1 MALYSDR
8 SAYICEAQITGRV
21 IVYEPVPHFRAFL
34 EYNIALNGLDHLVEV
49 RHDIVSHVHNQPMTM
64 VVPNAGIWGTAG
76 IGGDNIDKNINSELT
91 AT

>member
-1 MALYSDR
+1 MMR
-8 SAYICEAQITGRV
+8 RV

-49 RHDIVSHVHNQPMTM
+49 RHDIVSHVNDQPMTM
-64 VVPNAGIWGTAG
+64 VVPSAGIWGTAG

-91 AT
+91 AIQCFVFSYEHGFRF